1 MNKIKW
7 QKKAIKQ
14 LRKIKNSNIRIKI
27 HSEVE
32 TLKSFPNCQN
42 IKKLTNRDD
51 YRLRVGDWR
60 VFFTADLRIVYIEE
74 VKKRNEKTY

>member
-1 MNKIKW
+1 MNEIKW
-7 QKKAIKQ
+7 HKKAIRQ
-14 LRKIKNSNIRIKI
+14 LRKIKDSSIRIKI
-27 HSEVE
+27 HSAVDA
-32 TLKSFPNCQN
+32 LKSFPNCQN
-42 IKKLTNRDD
+42 VKKLTNRDT